1 MSERDS
7 LDPGVIA
14 RTDLTHIT
22 NVTMHTRFA
31 QQNKRYLLSQ
41 SDELGPQIDV
51 RLLQVWWWW
60 AVVACRC
67 GGSGGRGMDIVLSV
81 AVCA

>member
-1 MSERDS
+1 MLCVDLPINLAKIKEAMSERNS
-7 LDPGVIA
+7 LDSSAIA
-14 RTDLTHIT
+14 RTDLTHTT
-22 NVTMHTRFA
+22 NVTMHTRCA

-60 AVVACRC
+60 AVVACRWW
-67 GGSGGRGMDIVLSV
+67 
-81 AVCA
+81 